1 MVETFNRSARIDGQI
16 TSTTAR
22 KTAAIGTCGIL
33 IVFYCFLLI
42 SFDVQDVVID
52 VHDFRVCSKTHKSQW
67 KMKGF
72 IDYDGVVATENAQQ
86 PMENEGFQ

>member
-22 KTAAIGTCGIL
+22 KAAAIGTCGIL
-33 IVFYCFLLI
+33 IVSYFLLI

-52 VHDFRVCSKTHKSQW
+52 VHDFGVCACLCVIFVW
-67 KMKGF
+67 F
-72 IDYDGVVATENAQQ
+72 DRCV
-86 PMENEGFQ
+86 